1 MTTERIENMAG
12 GQGHVLIK
20 RLLNEKQLNGKC
32 GLYAEVTL
40 EPGCSLGYHE
50 HHGESETYYIL
61 AGQGEY
67 NDNGAYR
74 PVSAGDITYTSS
86 GKGHGLSNTG
96 NTDLVFMALII
107 KD

>member
-40 EPGCSLGYHE
+40 EPKFQMGYTACEMLLELIEDPQEEMKSLLLDTE
-50 HHGESETYYIL
+50 LVIREST
-61 AGQGEY
+61 
-67 NDNGAYR
+67 
-74 PVSAGDITYTSS
+74 
-86 GKGHGLSNTG
+86 
-96 NTDLVFMALII
+96 
-107 KD
+107 